1 METVLLFVL
10 GVLIVV
16 VGLVVSIGL
25 HELGHFTFAKLFK
38 VRVGQFMIGFG
49 PTLWSRRRGETEYGV
64 KAIPLGGYISMAGMF
79 PPAKRGDAP
88 VAGRPGATLPEPAH
102 SRPSTTGL
110 FNVLVQ
116 DARAASAETILAGE
130 EDRVFYRLAWW
141 KRVIIMLA
149 GPAMNLVL
157 AIVFSVI
164 LVCALGLP
172 VPNTTIASV
181 GAGTPAAA
189 GGLQA
194 KDRVVAIDGTD
205 VTSYT
210 QMTAL
215 IRQNAGRAMTVV
227 VQRDGSRQTL
237 QITPETHRVQV
248 LDRWGTP
255 STDWLGQPVTTTA
268 GFIGI
273 GTYASMQ
280 RQDLGSAFSYLGS
293 DIQGIVK
300 IVVTLPARVTQTVQT
315 TLEGKKRDS
324 TGPISLV
331 GIGEIAGQVAA
342 SDSPVLN
349 RTVAMVSVL
358 AQLNIALFVFNLVPL
373 LPLDGGHVI
382 GAVWEAVRRRF
393 AAWFKRPDPGPVDM
407 AKLVP
412 LTLLVTGVL
421 ALMSVTLIVI
431 DIVNPI
437 TIS

>member
-10 GVLIVV
+10 GVLIIV

-79 PPAKRGDAP
+79 PPAKRGDEP
-88 VAGRPGATLPEPAH
+88 RDGRPGATFAQPEHA
-102 SRPSTTGL
+102 RPSTTGL

-116 DARAASAETILAGE
+116 DARDASADTILVGE
-130 EDRVFYRLAWW
+130 EERVFYRLVWW

-157 AIVFSVI
+157 AIVFAAI
-164 LVCALGLP
+164 LVCGLGLP
-172 VPNTTIASV
+172 VPSTTIADV
-181 GAGTPAAA
+181 GSGTPAAA
-189 GGLQA
+189 GGLRA
-194 KDRVVAIDGTD
+194 DDRVVEIDGTD

-215 IRQNAGRAMTVV
+215 IRAHAGRQMSVV
-227 VQRDGSRQTL
+227 VDRDGSRETL
-237 QITPETHRVQV
+237 QVTPEARRVQV
-248 LDRWGTP
+248 SDRWGTP
-255 STDWLGQPVTTTA
+255 STDWLGQPVLTRA
-268 GFIGI
+268 GFLGI
-273 GTYASMQ
+273 GNYTTIQ
-280 RQDLGSAFSYLGS
+280 RQDLGSAFAYLGS

-300 IVVTLPARVTQTVQT
+300 IVVTLPARVTQTVQST
-315 TLEGKKRDS
+315 IEGKKRDS
-324 TGPISLV
+324 SGPISLV

-342 SDSPVLN
+342 SDSPILN

-358 AQLNIALFVFNLVPL
+358 AQLNVALFVFNMVPL
-373 LPLDGGHVI
+373 LPLDGGHVV

-421 ALMSVTLIVI
+421 ALMSLALIVV

-437 TIS
+437 IIS